1 MTMTKTMLKVC
12 ATLALLLPAPLAA
25 QQDPMPIA
33 QGAQV
38 YSDYCASC
46 HNARASSERTDLEW
60 IAIVLHMRARANFTK
75 SEASD
80 VLAFL
85 QATNLPET
93 MTGVAQLDENDRPVQ
108 WNVVFPFEF
117 PEQLFVKAVASGEGR
132 VVNRPGGESR

>member
-1 MTMTKTMLKVC
+1 MTKMILNLG
-12 ATLALLLPAPLAA
+12 AALGLLLPASLAA
-25 QQDPMPIA
+25 QQDPMAIA

-75 SEASD
+75 SEASA

-93 MTGVAQLDENDRPVQ
+93 MTGVAQLDEDHTPTWR
-108 WNVVFPFEF
+108 NVVFPTGLQE
-117 PEQLFVKAVASGEGR
+117 ELSVRALASEEGR
-132 VVNRPGGESR
+132 VVNLPGGRPR